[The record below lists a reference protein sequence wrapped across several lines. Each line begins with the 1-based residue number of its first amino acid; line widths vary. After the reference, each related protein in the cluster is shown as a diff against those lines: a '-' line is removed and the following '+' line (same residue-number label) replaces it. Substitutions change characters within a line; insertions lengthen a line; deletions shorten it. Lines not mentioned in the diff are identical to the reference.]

1 MTGALLYLTRST
13 IRNRLLF
20 QARRLRSPRYAL
32 ALILG
37 VGYFWLILLRPAVQ
51 PGRAPRIVWTSA
63 EIVAALGIL
72 LLMLGAWVFKGERM
86 ALAFT
91 PAEVQFLFTGPVT
104 RRGLLSYKLFRAQLV
119 IFLNAVIWV
128 FLLRRSGSVLA
139 APLRLLGT
147 WMLFTNLSLHRLGAA
162 LVRTSLVEHGRAGLR
177 RQAPAIV
184 FGSLAAVAVLL
195 ILRDAVPSIRAAQS
209 GQALAQAIEGAAS
222 STPAML
228 LLFVP
233 RVIVGPSFAQTG
245 GEWLRAVWPAAL
257 LLLLQLLWVIR
268 SDVAFEEAA
277 AQASLERARRVEAM
291 RRRARGGPGV
301 RAPGRVKRTLPL
313 APTGAPDIAIV
324 WKNTLLLMRTGRIGA
339 IVGLAIMAVVLS
351 LPAMQSGGFDRQF
364 VAVAAL
370 AMAGLLIILGSR
382 VLQND
387 LRHDTDRVAALK
399 VLPLSGARLVA
410 AEIFSSTL
418 PIVCLQLVLV
428 VAAYLALVGDST
440 FPVSPSIR
448 TSAAL
453 LSPIL
458 LFALNMTTVT
468 IQNGAALLFP
478 GWVRVSPVVGGG
490 VEAMGQGILATGML
504 LLTFV
509 VALLPAIIAFVA
521 VTFAVRGVV
530 ASGWIVA
537 LLAASA
543 VLLGETWLAIRGLGK
558 RFERMEP
565 AERSLT

>member
-1 MTGALLYLTRST
+1 
-13 IRNRLLF
+13 
-20 QARRLRSPRYAL
+20 
-32 ALILG
+32 
-37 VGYFWLILLRPAVQ
+37 
-51 PGRAPRIVWTSA
+51 
-63 EIVAALGIL
+63 
-72 LLMLGAWVFKGERM
+72 
-86 ALAFT
+86 
-91 PAEVQFLFTGPVT
+91 
-104 RRGLLSYKLFRAQLV
+104 
-119 IFLNAVIWV
+119 
-128 FLLRRSGSVLA
+128 
-139 APLRLLGT
+139 
-147 WMLFTNLSLHRLGAA
+147 
-162 LVRTSLVEHGRAGLR
+162 
-177 RQAPAIV
+177 
-184 FGSLAAVAVLL
+184 
-195 ILRDAVPSIRAAQS
+195 
-209 GQALAQAIEGAAS
+209 
-222 STPAML
+222 
-228 LLFVP
+228 
-233 RVIVGPSFAQTG
+233 
-245 GEWLRAVWPAAL
+245 
-257 LLLLQLLWVIR
+257 
-268 SDVAFEEAA
+268 
-277 AQASLERARRVEAM
+277 
-291 RRRARGGPGV
+291 
-301 RAPGRVKRTLPL
+301 
-313 APTGAPDIAIV
+313 
-324 WKNTLLLMRTGRIGA
+324 
-339 IVGLAIMAVVLS
+339 
-351 LPAMQSGGFDRQF
+351 MQSGGFDRQF